1 MCQGAGLVPEMI
13 TTGGSGLGLAV
24 TASSWVFPSNL
35 LTCAGGCRLLNL
47 WDALVRCCLP
57 RRYRFDQ
64 DGGADDCTERGRTLL
79 RQEQVCVSPSRNP
92 IMCKA
97 YQLGCLLLIFRW
109 SNQRYEQEHM

>member
-13 TTGGSGLGLAV
+13 TTGLSGLWLAV
-24 TASSWVFPSNL
+24 TASSWVSPSNL
-35 LTCAGGCRLLNL
+35 LPCAGGCRLLNL

-79 RQEQVCVSPSRNP
+79 HQEQVCVPPARYANL
-92 IMCKA
+92 CKA
-97 YQLGCLLLIFRW
+97 YQLACLLLMFRW
-109 SNQRYEQEHM
+109 SDQRYEQEPM